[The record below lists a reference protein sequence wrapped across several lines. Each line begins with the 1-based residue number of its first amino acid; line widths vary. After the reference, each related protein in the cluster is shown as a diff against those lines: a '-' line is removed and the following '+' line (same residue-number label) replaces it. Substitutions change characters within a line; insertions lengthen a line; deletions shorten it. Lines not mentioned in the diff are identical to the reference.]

1 MSELK
6 RTPPYLQIAEKLLAQ
21 ITSGQLAPGE
31 RVPSLRELAKAYGV
45 SPVTAGKALG
55 WLQTEGYVTVPG
67 KGLATI
73 VRDQAEVHR
82 TGADRA
88 RSVRRTGR
96 IYTDGE
102 YARITSAEVV
112 PAPADVATGLGLA
125 EGANAIRRIRVTYTS
140 DGQPVSTSV
149 SWLDGALAVTAPAL
163 TIPDR
168 IKQGS
173 WRYVEERTGK
183 EAIRGRDEI
192 SSRLATEEEAELLGL
207 DLPAAV
213 RVATS
218 RIWTDDGD
226 VIEYGVS
233 VAGGNRAS
241 AYEYDL

>member
-6 RTPPYLQIAEKLLAQ
+6 RTPPYLQIAEKLLKQ
-21 ITSGQLAPGE
+21 ITEGELTPGD
-31 RVPSLRELAKAYGV
+31 RVPSLRELAKSYGV
-45 SPVTAGKALG
+45 SPVTAGKAVS

-96 IYTDGE
+96 IYTSGE
-102 YARITSAEVV
+102 YARITSAEIV
-112 PAPADVATGLGLA
+112 PAPSDVATALGLV
-125 EGANAIRRIRVTYTS
+125 EGADVIRRIRVTYDAT
-140 DGQPVSTSV
+140 DRPVSTSV
-149 SWLDGALAVTAPAL
+149 SWLNGAWAVTAPAL
-163 TIPDR
+163 TVPDR

-183 EAIRGRDEI
+183 AAVRGRDEI
-192 SSRLATEEEAELLGL
+192 SSRLATEEEAQLLGL

-218 RIWTDDGD
+218 RIWTDDGE

-233 VAGGNRAS
+233 VAGGSRAS

>member
-1 MSELK
+1 MSQLK
-6 RTPPYLQIAEKLLAQ
+6 RTPPYLQIADKLLEQ
-21 ITSGQLAPGE
+21 ITSGQLSPGD
-31 RVPSLRELAKAYGV
+31 RLPSLRDLAKTYGV
-45 SPVTAGKALG
+45 SPVTAGKALAH
-55 WLQTEGYVTVPG
+55 LQTEGYATVPG

-73 VRDQAEVHR
+73 VRDPAGVHR

-96 IYTDGE
+96 IYTAGE
-102 YARITSAEVV
+102 YARITSAEIV
-112 PAPADVATGLGLA
+112 PAPADVATALGLA
-125 EGANAIRRIRVTYTS
+125 EGADAIRRIRVTYS
-140 DGQPVSTSV
+140 ADGQPVSTSV
-149 SWLDGALAVTAPAL
+149 SWLDGAYAITAPAL
-163 TIPDR
+163 TVPDR

-183 EAIRGRDEI
+183 EAVRGRDEI
-192 SSRLATEEEAELLGL
+192 SSRLATEEEADLLGL

-218 RIWTDDGD
+218 RIWTEDGE

-233 VAGGNRAS
+233 VAGGARAS